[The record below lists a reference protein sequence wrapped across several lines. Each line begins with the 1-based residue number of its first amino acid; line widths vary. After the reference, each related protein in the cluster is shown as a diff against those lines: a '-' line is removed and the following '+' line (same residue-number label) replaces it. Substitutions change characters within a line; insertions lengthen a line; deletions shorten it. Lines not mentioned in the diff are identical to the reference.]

1 METCPETY
9 LLSPGN
15 GILGNTWVRFGHG
28 HVIVKVGDIPV
39 GSIFSRTGS
48 GEVEGGIS
56 GEPECDAW
64 RSALF
69 WKETSAGRG
78 TEGIG
83 VEVAWMVGGIV
94 RAGELSRAATAA
106 AGSGEVAE
114 SWKSPVAV

>member
-9 LLSPGN
+9 WLSPRN
-15 GILGNTWVRFGHG
+15 GILGKTLVRFG

-39 GSIFSRTGS
+39 GSIFSGTGS

-56 GEPECDAW
+56 GEPECDAR

-69 WKETSAGRG
+69 WKETSAGGG
-78 TEGIG
+78 TEGVG
-83 VEVAWMVGGIV
+83 VEAAWMVGGIV
-94 RAGELSRAATAA
+94 RAEKLSRAATAA
-106 AGSGEVAE
+106 AGSGVVIE

>member
-69 WKETSAGRG
+69 WKETSAGGG
-78 TEGIG
+78 TESVG
-83 VEVAWMVGGIV
+83 VDAAMIVGCMVWTEV
-94 RAGELSRAATAA
+94 LSRAARAA